1 MSRNDDARV
10 ARGRRRRKSHDAKHA
25 ARFLLPFGTL
35 FAFVMLAPIAYA
47 IYQSFFQ
54 QRRSGLGFDAPVTV
68 FVGLA
73 NYIAT
78 FQNADFLQS
87 IGRVALVGIIQVP
100 IMLGVAL
107 GLALL
112 LDSKSA
118 RFGAAYRLI
127 YFLPFAMP
135 GVIAAIMWSFLY
147 APGVSPFEDL
157 LAPLGIHLDFVSPD
171 FVLFSIANMIT
182 WAWTGYNM
190 LIIHSAL
197 KAIPAEL
204 IEAATIDGC
213 SGWRIAWRIKVPL
226 VRPALILTG
235 VFSIIGTIQLYNEP
249 QILGPGS
256 HIAPSVTS
264 TFTPIMVVQHAADLN
279 NYNLAA
285 AMSLVLALTTCVLSF
300 GFLKLTQRRANEV

>member
-1 MSRNDDARV
+1 MV
-10 ARGRRRRKSHDAKHA
+10 
-25 ARFLLPFGTL
+25 
-35 FAFVMLAPIAYA
+35 APILYA
-47 IYQSFFQ
+47 VYQSFFE
-54 QRRSGLGFDAPVTV
+54 QRRSGLGFDAPVTM
-68 FVGLA
+68 FVGFA
-73 NYIAT
+73 NYVAT
-78 FQNADFLQS
+78 FQNADFIQS
-87 IGRVALVGIIQVP
+87 IGRVALIGILQVP
-100 IMLGVAL
+100 LMLLLAL

-147 APGVSPFEDL
+147 APGVSPFEDV
-157 LAPLGIHLDFVSPD
+157 LAPLGIHLDFVSPNV
-171 FVLFSIANMIT
+171 VLFSIANMIT
-182 WAWTGYNM
+182 WGWTGYNM

-235 VFSIIGTIQLYNEP
+235 VFSIIGTVQLYNEP

-264 TFTPIMVVQHAADLN
+264 TFSPIMVVQHAADLN

-285 AMSLVLALTTCVLSF
+285 AMSLVLALGTCVVSF
-300 GFLKLTQRRANEV
+300 GFLKLTQRHSNEG